1 MRPQGGLTVS
11 EDILPFVVQ
20 EFRSSG
26 VQTLLFVFYD
36 ISSLPHS
43 KWLAPFVHRG
53 LASEEIVRK

>member
-1 MRPQGGLTVS
+1 MRPLGGLTVS

-43 KWLAPFVHRG
+43 KWLAPFVHQG
-53 LASEEIVRK
+53 SSE